1 MLWQTYYS
9 SESEGSISASQLS
22 SWCLVGIQKLM
33 FPFQTNKY
41 ISTKKPLKG
50 DTMHFQINYLSVAG
64 KHSDLEE
71 VQATAG
77 RHKLVLDVILIVR
90 RERI

>member
-1 MLWQTYYS
+1 MQS
-9 SESEGSISASQLS
+9 
-22 SWCLVGIQKLM
+22 KP
-33 FPFQTNKY
+33 FPDFAVFRYQ
-41 ISTKKPLKG
+41 PLKG

-64 KHSDLEE
+64 KHSGLEE

-90 RERI
+90 IERI

>member
-1 MLWQTYYS
+1 
-9 SESEGSISASQLS
+9 
-22 SWCLVGIQKLM
+22 
-33 FPFQTNKY
+33 
-41 ISTKKPLKG
+41 
-50 DTMHFQINYLSVAG
+50 MHFQINYLSVAG
-64 KHSDLEE
+64 KHSGLEE